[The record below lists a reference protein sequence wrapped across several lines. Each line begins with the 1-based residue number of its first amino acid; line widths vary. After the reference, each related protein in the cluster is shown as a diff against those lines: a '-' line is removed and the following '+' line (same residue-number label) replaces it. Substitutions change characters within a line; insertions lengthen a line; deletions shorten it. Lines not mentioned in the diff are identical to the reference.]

1 MGSDQDILEQVSGAL
16 GDDFTV
22 AGVSVT
28 PAGKRRVARI
38 TVERPVADAVGDT
51 PVEPLT
57 LDEIA
62 DATRLVSDALDASD
76 VMGSQPYT
84 LEVSTPGTDRP
95 LTEPVHF
102 RRLVGR
108 LVEVSLRGS
117 AADGLAPQGAK
128 EGAQVTGR
136 VLATTADGV
145 DLHVKGTKKAAPH
158 TQHIPFA
165 DITRAVAQVEFTRPD
180 STPAAG
186 ETED

>member
-1 MGSDQDILEQVSGAL
+1 MVQEQDIRDQVSGAL

-38 TVERPVADAVGDT
+38 TVERPLDDPIGDT

-95 LTEPVHF
+95 LTEPMHF
-102 RRLVGR
+102 RRTVGR
-108 LVEVSLRGS
+108 LVEVAHAG
-117 AADGLAPQGAK
+117 QTI
-128 EGAQVTGR
+128 TGR
-136 VLATTADGV
+136 VLATTEDGV
-145 DLHVKGTKKAAPH
+145 DLQVAGTKKQPPR
-158 TQHIPFA
+158 TEHILFA
-165 DITRAVAQVEFTRPD
+165 DISKGVAQVEFNRPGASD
-180 STPAAG
+180 AD
-186 ETED
+186 ETKD

>member
-1 MGSDQDILEQVSGAL
+1 MGLDQDVHEQVSAAL
-16 GDDFTV
+16 GDDFV
-22 AGVSVT
+22 VDGVRVT

-38 TVERPVADAVGDT
+38 TVERPVDEVVGDS

-102 RRLVGR
+102 RRAVGR
-108 LVEVSLRGS
+108 LVAVTL
-117 AADGLAPQGAK
+117 
-128 EGAQVTGR
+128 EGPAGGERTGR
-136 VLATTADGV
+136 VVAVTADGI
-145 DLHVKGTKKAAPH
+145 DLHLAGTKQRAPH
-158 TQHIPFA
+158 IEHVPFTE
-165 DITRAVAQVEFTRPD
+165 ITKGVAQVEFTRPQ
-180 STPAAG
+180 STSADTAG
-186 ETED
+186 ETEA

>member
-1 MGSDQDILEQVSGAL
+1 MGLDQDVHEQVSAAL

-22 AGVSVT
+22 DAVTVT
-28 PAGKRRVARI
+28 PAGRRRVARI
-38 TVERPVADAVGDT
+38 TVERPVEEVVGDS

-102 RRLVGR
+102 RRVVGR
-108 LVEVSLRGS
+108 MVALALT
-117 AADGLAPQGAK
+117 DGEQ
-128 EGAQVTGR
+128 TGR
-136 VLATTADGV
+136 VLAVTADGL
-145 DLHVKGTKKAAPH
+145 DLHVKGTKTKQPH
-158 TQHIPFA
+158 TAHIPFA
-165 DITRAVAQVEFTRPD
+165 EITKGVAQVEFSRPQNPSVD
-180 STPAAG
+180 ADA
-186 ETED
+186 ETEA

>member
-1 MGSDQDILEQVSGAL
+1 MVQEQDIRDQVSGAL

-38 TVERPVADAVGDT
+38 TVERPLDDSIGDT

-95 LTEPVHF
+95 LTEPMHF
-102 RRLVGR
+102 RRTVGR

-117 AADGLAPQGAK
+117 SVGPQGAGGG
-128 EGAQVTGR
+128 ETTTGR
-136 VLATTADGV
+136 VLATTEDGV
-145 DLHVKGTKKAAPH
+145 DLQVAGTKKQPPR
-158 TQHIPFA
+158 TEHILFA
-165 DITRAVAQVEFTRPD
+165 DISKGVAQVEFNRPGASD
-180 STPAAG
+180 AD
-186 ETED
+186 ETKD